1 MSNHDLFIQRADGTV
16 QRASSGEVLAAAR
29 ATLAH
34 RVRRGAHLQSPKK
47 VGEYLSMRLGHLDYE
62 CFGLVLVDSRN
73 RVIEC
78 VELFRGTIDG
88 AAVYPREVIKL
99 VLEKGAAAVVAFHN
113 HPSMIKEQSHADEL
127 ITRRLKQ
134 SLEAVEVRLID
145 HLIVTASEVL
155 SFAESG
161 LL

>member
-1 MSNHDLFIQRADGTV
+1 
-16 QRASSGEVLAAAR
+16 
-29 ATLAH
+29 
-34 RVRRGAHLQSPKK
+34 
-47 VGEYLSMRLGHLDYE
+47 
-62 CFGLVLVDSRN
+62 
-73 RVIEC
+73 
-78 VELFRGTIDG
+78 
-88 AAVYPREVIKL
+88 
-99 VLEKGAAAVVAFHN
+99 
-113 HPSMIKEQSHADEL
+113 MIKEQSHADEL